1 MGLISR
7 LVPLMAKKQ
16 AKVIEE
22 ILNNPISMTESKLM
36 SIIER
41 HNHTAFGK
49 DNNFAN
55 IKTPEQFS
63 ETVPLHDYVTM
74 KSYWDKIY
82 ANPEQPIITTDPV
95 IWFVQSSGSTG
106 KPKAL
111 PISMS
116 GIRDFRDATS
126 LLLPSFVNMKKG
138 NERVLDGAMI
148 NFAAPTRFGEI
159 NGVPLGYMTGISNTL
174 IVSRISKKMVKP
186 GDDIINMTD
195 IGEKLW
201 AYAKYTVKENVTG
214 LSGITTLSIAF
225 IRRMQNEYGF
235 SLFEEFKGTKHEARL
250 REALADDGSLDL
262 NILWPNLKFFSASGI
277 DSEPYRPWLEKT
289 FPQAHLR
296 ETYAA
301 SEGAFGISLLPH
313 NDNGI
318 QLLPHI
324 NYFEFIPESDIE
336 KKDPTVVPLSE
347 VKKGHRYEI
356 VITNLLGYTRYRVGD
371 LLTFIDTDPYS
382 VHRIGRKGRTVNLS
396 GEKLTDA
403 HVTEG
408 ISVATRKTSAQL
420 LDYTVVGSIQ
430 DGLALYNISV
440 LLQNDID
447 LSEFGKSFDEAV
459 GAINAE
465 FQYVQEF
472 GSLGSTIVTMME
484 TPHTERIIE
493 RSHIQAKAQPLCS
506 VTEGV

>member
-22 ILNNPISMTESKLM
+22 ILNDPISLTESKLM

-63 ETVPLHDYVTM
+63 ETVPLHDYATM
-74 KSYWDKIY
+74 KPYWDQIY

-116 GIRDFRDATS
+116 GIRDFRNATS
-126 LLLPSFVNMKKG
+126 LLLPSFVNMEKG
-138 NERVLDGAMI
+138 NERVLDGVMI
-148 NFAAPTRFGEI
+148 NFAAPARFGEI

-186 GDDIINMTD
+186 GYDIINMTD

-235 SLFEEFKGTKHEARL
+235 SLFEEFKGTKHETRL

-277 DSEPYRPWLEKT
+277 DSEPYRPW
-289 FPQAHLR
+289 
-296 ETYAA
+296 
-301 SEGAFGISLLPH
+301 
-313 NDNGI
+313 
-318 QLLPHI
+318 
-324 NYFEFIPESDIE
+324 
-336 KKDPTVVPLSE
+336 
-347 VKKGHRYEI
+347 
-356 VITNLLGYTRYRVGD
+356 
-371 LLTFIDTDPYS
+371 
-382 VHRIGRKGRTVNLS
+382 
-396 GEKLTDA
+396 
-403 HVTEG
+403 
-408 ISVATRKTSAQL
+408 
-420 LDYTVVGSIQ
+420 
-430 DGLALYNISV
+430 
-440 LLQNDID
+440 
-447 LSEFGKSFDEAV
+447 
-459 GAINAE
+459 
-465 FQYVQEF
+465 
-472 GSLGSTIVTMME
+472 
-484 TPHTERIIE
+484 
-493 RSHIQAKAQPLCS
+493 
-506 VTEGV
+506 